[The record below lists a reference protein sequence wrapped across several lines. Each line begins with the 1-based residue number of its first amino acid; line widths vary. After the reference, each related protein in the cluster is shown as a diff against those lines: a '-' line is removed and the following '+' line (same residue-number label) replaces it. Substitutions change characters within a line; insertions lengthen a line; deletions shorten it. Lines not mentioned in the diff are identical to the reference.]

1 MEETYPK
8 SFIVYL
14 RLVDYLSGSRGVYC
28 RRGVCSKNLGYVLL
42 FFVCGNNLS
51 SMGGEMK
58 KRKQSRV
65 GYMIKNW
72 GMTMRRTNIQDFNYI
87 DHDKVYR
94 QKTVGVRTKVRI
106 TIEEI

>member
-51 SMGGEMK
+51 SMGGEMNAFIKGFLNTFTLESFGFMAGVLVSMVIFLAIIVIIVFIASILYEKEK
-58 KRKQSRV
+58 KK
-65 GYMIKNW
+65 
-72 GMTMRRTNIQDFNYI
+72 
-87 DHDKVYR
+87 
-94 QKTVGVRTKVRI
+94 
-106 TIEEI
+106 